1 MSVMHVVL
9 ISQLYVM
16 HGKWNKPTKSQ
27 QRSSPKDGEI
37 GIPMGKTH
45 APKTNNFISCYKKE
59 KTMKSSLKSKE
70 SLHNLDLS
78 HRPFLAEKFCNFK
91 PTKAQQNADFSRK
104 KKRGK
109 VSFSSTAKGEII

>member
-9 ISQLYVM
+9 ISQLDVM
-16 HGKWNKPTKSQ
+16 HAKWNKRTKSQ
-27 QRSSPKDGEI
+27 HQSSPKDEEI

-45 APKTNNFISCYKKE
+45 AHKTKNFISCYKKE

-70 SLHNLDLS
+70 SLHNLDLN
-78 HRPFLAEKFCNFK
+78 HRPFLAENFCNLRL
-91 PTKAQQNADFSRK
+91 TKAQQNADFSRK

-109 VSFSSTAKGEII
+109 ASLSSTIKREK